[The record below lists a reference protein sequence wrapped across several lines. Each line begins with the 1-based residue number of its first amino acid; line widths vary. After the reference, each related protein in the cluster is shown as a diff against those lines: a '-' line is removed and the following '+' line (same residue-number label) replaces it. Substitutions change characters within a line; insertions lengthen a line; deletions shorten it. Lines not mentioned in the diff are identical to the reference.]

1 MMDDFLFDP
10 SEFRGP
16 SPGDVAA
23 AAADSAPQDA
33 LTGHPR
39 LRMPERQQM
48 KMYFASLD
56 EMLEAEHPVR
66 AVWAAVCGL
75 DLGRWLA
82 EVKAVEGHVG
92 RNATDPRLLVA
103 LWVYATV
110 QGVGSARR
118 LADYCKKHLAYRWLC
133 GGVTVNH
140 HLLSDFRSQGGAKW
154 DDLMTQ
160 IVASLMSENLV
171 TLQRVAQD
179 GMRVR
184 AHAGKASFRRRE
196 RLEQCLKEARQQ
208 VENLKSLA
216 DDAAL
221 SRQEQATRER
231 AARER
236 QERVEEAIR
245 QCEELQRQRDERAK
259 KSCQPAKEARAST
272 TDPEARNMKFPD
284 GGFQPGYN
292 VQFSTDTSSGV
303 IVGVD
308 VVNEGSD
315 AEQLPPM
322 LDQLEQRYGDT
333 PDEAL
338 VDGGFGTKEAIND
351 AAARGCT
358 VYAPLKEEGKQKAK
372 GADPHAPKRGD
383 SPAVAAWR
391 ERMGTE
397 AAKTIYKLR
406 CQTAEWVNAICRNRG
421 LYQMPVRGL
430 AKCRTVAVLFAVTH
444 NLLQALKL
452 RAQLGAIQ
460 G

>member
-1 MMDDFLFDP
+1 MADYLFD
-10 SEFRGP
+10 STEFLGP
-16 SPGDVAA
+16 SPGEVAA
-23 AAADSAPQDA
+23 AAADSAPQDVVS
-33 LTGHPR
+33 GRPR
-39 LRMPERQQM
+39 LRTPVRQQVEM
-48 KMYFASLD
+48 QYASLN
-56 EMLEAEHPVR
+56 EMLEAEHPAR

-75 DLGRWLA
+75 DLSRWLA
-82 EVKAVEGHVG
+82 DVKAVERHVG

-103 LWVYATV
+103 LWIYATV

-118 LADYCKKHLAYRWLC
+118 LADYCEKHLAYRWLC
-133 GGVTVNH
+133 GGVSVNH

-179 GMRVR
+179 GVRVR

-196 RLEQCLKEARQQ
+196 TLKRCLEEARQQ
-208 VENLKSLA
+208 VENLKSLG

-221 SRQEQATRER
+221 SRQEQAARER
-231 AARER
+231 AVRER

-259 KSCQPAKEARAST
+259 TTCQPAKEARAST

-284 GGFQPGYN
+284 GGFQAGYN
-292 VQFSTDTSSGV
+292 VQFSTDTTSGV

-315 AEQLPPM
+315 AEQLSPM
-322 LDQLEQRYGDT
+322 LDQLEQRYEET

-351 AAARGCT
+351 ASARGCT
-358 VYAPLKEEGKQKAK
+358 VYAPLKEEEKQKAK
-372 GADPHAPKRGD
+372 GVDPHAAKRGD
-383 SPAVAAWR
+383 SEAVAAWR
-391 ERMGTE
+391 KRMGTE
-397 AAKTIYKLR
+397 TAKAIYKLR
-406 CQTAEWVNAICRNRG
+406 SQTAEWVNAICRNRG

-452 RAQLGAIQ
+452 RAQIGVSN